1 MNRCNTFLSAFICC
15 AIMIVPAMAHTG
27 NCASDVFR
35 RQNPDICTQ
44 QQTKTVAKTVGIT
57 GGTIALIGGA
67 AALIGMSSASS
78 DERKPAPVTAHT
90 TTNRNSYNEV
100 GNDVDIARLASV
112 ATQTAY
118 TRNSDQYNQIRLKY
132 SLARGYTGKNST
144 VAVFDSGN
152 DAWHGK
158 NVANMITEQIAPDA
172 NVVSYAVSDMHG
184 NFQSFDGISKIIASA
199 TDAHIYNFSW
209 SATNSYA
216 SHIHSKS
223 EFESMTSTEFVRTL
237 TNAATQ
243 NDAIFVWAAGNNAN
257 AQSSALSALPNVVPE
272 TSGHFVNVVAWDD
285 KTGALADFSNAC
297 GATMNYCITAP
308 GTDLHS
314 QKTSLTLDG
323 TSFAAPIVS
332 GAIAVIREAFP
343 YMQATEITNLLF
355 ATARDLGADGVDA
368 IYGHGMLD
376 MERATRPVGATTIPI
391 SDESSVA
398 INQPAR
404 VSSTIAHQIKD
415 ANITFSFVDG
425 FGRAFETKLNDNI
438 SVKQRGIGF
447 ERLRQNNDRIV
458 KFDNIEFGVKE
469 TDILM
474 ANGFLQTDSKNHITF
489 VGMHDTFQIGNT
501 HLFYHATFGTMNPH
515 ASAES
520 VVSGFSK
527 LYTMST
533 KFGIKYNDFTFSVGT
548 PDTIV
553 DGNMYLHTLHS
564 RDRNGNYIFQNHNID
579 ISSQPSVEFSAS
591 YKFMTAG
598 FVDNPYG
605 TDEFYFITK
614 HQLRF

>member
-1 MNRCNTFLSAFICC
+1 MNRRNTFLSAFICC

-44 QQTKTVAKTVGIT
+44 TQTKTVAKTVGIT
-57 GGTIALIGGA
+57 GGTVALIGGA

-112 ATQTAY
+112 AAQTAY

-184 NFQSFDGISKIIASA
+184 NFQSFDEISKIIASA

-243 NDAIFVWAAGNNAN
+243 NDAIFVWAAGNSAN

-297 GATMNYCITAP
+297 GTTMNYCITAP

-343 YMQATEITNLLF
+343 YMRATEITNLLF

>member
-1 MNRCNTFLSAFICC
+1 MNIRNTFLSAFICC

-57 GGTIALIGGA
+57 GGAVALIGGA

-184 NFQSFDGISKIIASA
+184 NFQSFDEISKIIASA

-243 NDAIFVWAAGNNAN
+243 NDAIFVWAAGNSAN

-297 GATMNYCITAP
+297 GTTMNYCITAP

-343 YMQATEITNLLF
+343 YMRATEITNLLF

>member
-1 MNRCNTFLSAFICC
+1 MNRRNTFLSAFICC

-44 QQTKTVAKTVGIT
+44 TQTKTVAKTVGIT
-57 GGTIALIGGA
+57 GGTVALIGGA

-118 TRNSDQYNQIRLKY
+118 IRNSDQYNQIRLKY

-184 NFQSFDGISKIIASA
+184 NFQSFDEISKIIASA

-243 NDAIFVWAAGNNAN
+243 NDAIFVWAAGNSAN

-297 GATMNYCITAP
+297 GTTMNYCITAP

-343 YMQATEITNLLF
+343 YMRATEITNLLF

-553 DGNMYLHTLHS
+553 DGNMYLHILHS

>member
-184 NFQSFDGISKIIASA
+184 NFQSFDEISKIIASA

-216 SHIHSKS
+216 SHIHYKS

-297 GATMNYCITAP
+297 GTTMNYCITAP